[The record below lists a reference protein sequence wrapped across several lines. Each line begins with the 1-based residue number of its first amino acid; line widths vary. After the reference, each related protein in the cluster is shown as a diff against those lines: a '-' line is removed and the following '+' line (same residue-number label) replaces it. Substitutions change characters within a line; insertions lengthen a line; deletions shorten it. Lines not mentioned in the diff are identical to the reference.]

1 MALVLLDTN
10 RSMRTIMDMKS
21 TIVVLGI
28 AMVLG
33 GCQSVPGTPAS
44 ASLDNVGFMT
54 ALDVYRHC
62 QVSTDVDTMRTDLK
76 QLRLV
81 AAKQDSASPFSVP
94 LPGFIQDMVEKQ
106 APRLAAD
113 PNAMVAACALSIG
126 QTALLSERMD
136 LAAEMFTSVI
146 ENHSEPE
153 YAYYVAQARIGLDRV
168 EHAARFAGY
177 PEDTPVALPISAVS
191 PASDRRLP
199 VSSD

>member
-1 MALVLLDTN
+1 M
-10 RSMRTIMDMKS
+10 RSIMDMKKA
-21 TIVVLGI
+21 VAVLGI

-33 GCQSVPGTPAS
+33 GCQSMPGTPAS
-44 ASLDNVGFMT
+44 TSLDNAGFMT

-62 QVSTDVDTMRTDLK
+62 KVSTDVDTMRSDLK
-76 QLRLV
+76 QLRLA
-81 AAKQDSASPFSVP
+81 AAKQDSASPFPIP
-94 LPGFIQDMVEKQ
+94 LPGFMQDMVEKP

-113 PNAMVAACALSIG
+113 PNAMAAACALSIG

-136 LAAEMFTSVI
+136 LAAELFQSVI
-146 ENHSEPE
+146 ENHYQPE
-153 YAYYVAQARIGLDRV
+153 YAYYVDQARIGLDRV

-177 PEDTPVALPISAVS
+177 PEDTPVALPIAAVS